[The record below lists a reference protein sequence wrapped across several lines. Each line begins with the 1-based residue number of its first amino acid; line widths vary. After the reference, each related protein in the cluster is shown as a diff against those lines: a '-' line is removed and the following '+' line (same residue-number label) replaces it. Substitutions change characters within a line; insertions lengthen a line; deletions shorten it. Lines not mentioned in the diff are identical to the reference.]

1 LALAPAFDERA
12 FAPAAFPA
20 VFAAAFGAVF
30 AAGAGFLGVALAE
43 VFGVAVVTA
52 FVAFADFRAAA
63 GFTAPLAEAFGVGD
77 AVVTAF
83 VAFAVVFAGA
93 FVAGGA
99 FAAAL
104 AGVFAGAGL
113 AVATAGF
120 LIGAAFAAVTAFFV
134 VGADALARPEGAFL
148 SVAAG
153 PAVGRFVVVATV
165 TSSSGR
171 PSRPT
176 G

>member
-1 LALAPAFDERA
+1 
-12 FAPAAFPA
+12 
-20 VFAAAFGAVF
+20 
-30 AAGAGFLGVALAE
+30 LAE
-43 VFGVAVVTA
+43 AFGVAVVTA
-52 FVAFADFRAAA
+52 LVAFTGVLAAA
-63 GFTAPLAEAFGVGD
+63 GFTAPLAEAFGVAL
-77 AVVTAF
+77 AVVTAL
-83 VAFAVVFAGA
+83 VAFAGA

-104 AGVFAGAGL
+104 AGVFASAGL

-120 LIGAAFAAVTAFFV
+120 LIGAAFAAGAAFFV
-134 VGADALARPEGAFL
+134 VGAGALARPEGAFL